1 MSFVKNT
8 EDECKSLHYHS
19 LMNIHV
25 ATGSISLIRKGKIK
39 SPWLRKLWI
48 IALEDV
54 VNLRRADNVVKTGT
68 NPSRQKNDPCKV
80 LSHEITY
87 SSFETCLMLLKGN
100 VSIVFCKCVLT
111 NMGALSTKEGKN
123 SNRTLR

>member
-1 MSFVKNT
+1 MV
-8 EDECKSLHYHS
+8 EE
-19 LMNIHV
+19 
-25 ATGSISLIRKGKIK
+25 
-39 SPWLRKLWI
+39 LWI

-54 VNLRRADNVVKTGT
+54 VNLRRAVNVVKTGT

-100 VSIVFCKCVLT
+100 VSIVFCKCFLT